1 MPTDKRGGHGLL
13 YDEGDVVN
21 QNIGAN
27 ERRHYIQQFGV
38 GGELQRRFE
47 RGVHFIDVMQ
57 GTPEEAVGWLVDE
70 CKRYKGKEE

>member
-21 QNIGAN
+21 KHIGAN

-38 GGELQRRFE
+38 SGELQRRFE
-47 RGVHFIDVMQ
+47 RRVHLIHVMQ
-57 GTPEEAVGWLVDE
+57 RTSEDTFRSL
-70 CKRYKGKEE
+70 